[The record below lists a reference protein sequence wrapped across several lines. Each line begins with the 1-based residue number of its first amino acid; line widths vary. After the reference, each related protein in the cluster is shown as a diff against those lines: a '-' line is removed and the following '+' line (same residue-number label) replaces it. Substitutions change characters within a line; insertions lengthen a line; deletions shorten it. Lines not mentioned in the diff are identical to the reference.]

1 MKIMINK
8 KNGSYTRFLTSPN
21 NSHFIITMMLFG
33 LILFNPFV
41 PDYAVHLIFL
51 TAAFYSAVLLSAD
64 TPRIRRVVICLG
76 ALVVV
81 SMIALEYVA
90 KHGLDHLLRVALI
103 GQFLT
108 VFIFLAYCVGISLF
122 LLLKIKCISARE
134 IFATVN
140 LYLILGFTWAY
151 GYMLLQAHDPGSFNL
166 SAANQGVGVQMVYF
180 SFVTLTTLG
189 FGDITPLS
197 RVAHMLTVTEAIIGN
212 LYVAVV
218 VTYLLSV
225 HFDQRI
231 KS

>member
-1 MKIMINK
+1 MIK
-8 KNGSYTRFLTSPN
+8 KKRCSYTTFLTSPN
-21 NSHFIITMMLFG
+21 NSHFVITVMLFG

-51 TAAFYSAVLLSAD
+51 TAAFYSAVLLSSD
-64 TPRIRRVVICLG
+64 TPRIRRVVIFLG
-76 ALVVV
+76 SLVLV

-103 GQFLT
+103 AQFST
-108 VFIFLAYCVGISLF
+108 VFIFLAYCAGTSLF

-166 SAANQGVGVQMVYF
+166 SAADQGVGVQMVYF

-197 RVAHMLTVTEAIIGN
+197 KVAHMLTITEAIIGN

-225 HFDQRI
+225 HFDQRM
-231 KS
+231 KP

>member
-1 MKIMINK
+1 MINK
-8 KNGSYTRFLTSPN
+8 KNCSYTKFLTSPN
-21 NSHFIITMMLFG
+21 NPHFIITVMLFG

-51 TAAFYSAVLLSAD
+51 TAAFYSAVLLSGD
-64 TPRIRRVVICLG
+64 TPRIRRAVICLG
-76 ALVVV
+76 VLVVV
-81 SMIALEYVA
+81 SMVGLEYVA
-90 KHGLDHLLRVALI
+90 KHGIDHLLRVALI
-103 GQFLT
+103 AQFFT
-108 VFIFLAYCVGISLF
+108 VFIFLAYCAGISLF
-122 LLLKIKCISARE
+122 LLLKIQRVSARE

-151 GYMLLQAHDPGSFNL
+151 GYMLLQAYDPGSFNL

-189 FGDITPLS
+189 FGDITPLGQI
-197 RVAHMLTVTEAIIGN
+197 AHMLTVTEAIVGN

-225 HFDQRI
+225 HFDQRM